1 MASNCSSVPARETI
15 PTRVSQQVSW
25 VENVDVSQYPCASS
39 CHLHIVS
46 ETALRTLQAAS
57 VLVQNAP
64 GSTVHVMPG
73 TYRASSVRLGTK
85 NRWIASDPANLPVVD
100 GGVHIA
106 A

>member
-1 MASNCSSVPARETI
+1 MSVPARETI

-25 VENVDVSQYPCASS
+25 INNVDKSISMCIIHHAIR
-39 CHLHIVS
+39 IVS

-57 VLVQNAP
+57 ALVQDAP

-73 TYRASSVRLGTK
+73 TYRDSSVRLGTK
-85 NRWIASDPANLPVVD
+85 NRWIASDSANLPVVD